1 MTKIKNSDFEINVD
15 IDFNIGKGAG
25 NGFGDFNLED
35 GLGGFGDRIG
45 AILDDAL
52 GGFERED
59 REILENWSDD
69 RANGISDVL
78 NAWRDDVQ
86 DRRGGGGGEGGAGL
100 VGVADELGDLANEVD
115 DQSLAA
121 DINDI
126 ESELRQVIAE
136 GGDDPEKLE
145 ALADK
150 IGALANEVDDP
161 ELAAK
166 LNDIE
171 SDLRSEIDELTGA
184 GDRDEALDEVAD
196 SLGDLVNDV
205 DDQGL
210 AAKINEL
217 ESRLRRAIADGA
229 SDEELDAIADD
240 IGTLVNDIEDQE
252 LAGKLNDIETDLRE
266 VIAAGDTDSSGETDG
281 EPLSVEGNGTVD
293 TGRYTIEATHNTVKI
308 KDNETGKWI
317 KAWGDPHLHTSDGD
331 KAQFHEDN
339 LTIDLPDGTKVTLQP
354 TEKNGNGLSF
364 VDKVAITKGD
374 EAVVISGVHDNKI
387 SNTGVLDGEG
397 AADGVDLS
405 FEDGTVLEVGDE
417 LDDLFFTDE
426 NGDRLEEMVGEDR
439 SQRFNEWMLDGRG
452 GASDLGAEND

>member
-1 MTKIKNSDFEINVD
+1 MTTIRNSDFELNVD
-15 IDFNIGKGAG
+15 INFNLGRGSG
-25 NGFGDFNLED
+25 NGFGDFNLGG
-35 GLGGFGDRIG
+35 GLGPFGQRLA

-52 GGFERED
+52 GGFDRED
-59 REILENWSDD
+59 LEILENWKDD

-78 NAWRDDVQ
+78 NAWRDEVQ
-86 DRRGGGGGEGGAGL
+86 DRRGNGGDTGAGL
-100 VGVADELGDLANEVD
+100 VGVADQLGDLANEVEN
-115 DQSLAA
+115 QGLAA

-126 ESELRQVIAE
+126 ESELRKYIADGE
-136 GGDDPEKLE
+136 DDPEALD

-150 IGALANEVDDP
+150 IGALANDIDDP

-171 SDLRSEIDELTGA
+171 SDLRAEIDEMTGA
-184 GDRDEALDEVAD
+184 DDREEALDAVAD
-196 SLGDLVNDV
+196 ALGDLVNDV
-205 DDQGL
+205 EDQGL

-240 IGTLVNDIEDQE
+240 IGSLVNDIEDQE
-252 LAGKLNDIETDLRE
+252 LAGALNDIETDLRE
-266 VIAAGDTDSSGETDG
+266 VIAAGDTSGAPEVDDA
-281 EPLSVEGNGTVD
+281 PLEVDGNGTVN
-293 TGRYTIEATHNTVKI
+293 TGRYTIEATHNTVRI
-308 KDNETGKWI
+308 MDNETGKWI

-354 TEKNGNGLSF
+354 TEKNDRGLSF

-387 SNTGVLDGEG
+387 SNTGVMDGEG